1 MTSELIVS
9 IVSLIVAITSL
20 ILAISVFRFQKQSE
34 IENKKILDSFISA
47 NLVAISGDRSI
58 GKTLLRYL
66 RLTHNKSHS
75 LSEEG
80 ARLIL
85 SRARKDKNIGPID
98 WESIKRDWGIWF
110 GKEWSDS

>member
-1 MTSELIVS
+1 MTPELIVS
-9 IVSLIVAITSL
+9 IVSLIVAIASI
-20 ILAISVFRFQKQSE
+20 ILALSVFRFQKQSE

-47 NLVAISGDRSI
+47 NLVAVSGDRSV

-66 RLTHNKSHS
+66 RLTHNKSQS

-85 SRARKDKNIGPID
+85 SRARKEKNIGPMD
-98 WESIKRDWGIWF
+98 WESVKRDWRIWF
-110 GKEWSDS
+110 GKEWTDS